1 MARRRCLVLVG
12 KTGAG
17 KSSTANTIVGA
28 PPPGPFRSKRA
39 ASGVTRTCALAPCA
53 PPGGLAGAEDPSR
66 AVDDP
71 PTRWCVVDT
80 PGLCDAGDGRE
91 AEDVLLEIERCVDLA
106 ASAAFDDPSAAG
118 SSSDGDLSASL
129 DSSLAGGVDAFAY
142 VMSAVGRVTSGDL
155 DALAALGARFGPDA
169 FANRLV
175 FVLTHADA
183 LEADGQTAEDFLRD
197 APRAFVDVARRA
209 GGGPEPV
216 LVDNRAAA
224 LDPDARARFGARLA
238 GAVRRAMKSADEREG
253 KGGGGGPHRRARA
266 RGGGGGAGAAAAN
279 ESRAE
284 GEAEGEKGGAA
295 GRRGARGGRGV
306 GEVARGRERVGGER
320 RRAAAGERRDEESGE
335 GPKIRRRP
343 VKRTT

>member
-1 MARRRCLVLVG
+1 M
-12 KTGAG
+12 
-17 KSSTANTIVGA
+17 
-28 PPPGPFRSKRA
+28 
-39 ASGVTRTCALAPCA
+39 
-53 PPGGLAGAEDPSR
+53 
-66 AVDDP
+66 
-71 PTRWCVVDT
+71 DT

-91 AEDVLLEIERCVDLA
+91 AEDILLEIERCVDLA

-118 SSSDGDLSASL
+118 SSSDGDLSAR

-197 APRAFVDVARRA
+197 APRALVDVARRA

-224 LDPDARARFGARLA
+224 LDADARARFGARLA

-253 KGGGGGPHRRARA
+253 KGGGGPSLPARA
-266 RGGGGGAGAAAAN
+266 AAAAAREPRRRMKAARRERQRVKREERLGAEARAGGAGW
-279 ESRAE
+279 
-284 GEAEGEKGGAA
+284 
-295 GRRGARGGRGV
+295 GRWLADV
-306 GEVARGRERVGGER
+306 NAWVASVV
-320 RRAAAGERRDEESGE
+320 APPPESGE
-335 GPKIRRRP
+335 TKTAERGRKSDDDL
-343 VKRTT
+343 

>member
-118 SSSDGDLSASL
+118 SSSDGDLSAR

-224 LDPDARARFGARLA
+224 LDADARARFGARLA

-253 KGGGGGPHRRARA
+253 KGGGGPLTAERARA
-266 RGGGGGAGAAAAN
+266 AAAAAREPRRRMKAARRERQRVKREERLGAEARAGGAGW
-279 ESRAE
+279 
-284 GEAEGEKGGAA
+284 
-295 GRRGARGGRGV
+295 GRWLADV
-306 GEVARGRERVGGER
+306 NAWVASVV
-320 RRAAAGERRDEESGE
+320 APPPESGE
-335 GPKIRRRP
+335 T
-343 VKRTT
+343 KRAERGRKSDDDL

>member
-1 MARRRCLVLVG
+1 M
-12 KTGAG
+12 
-17 KSSTANTIVGA
+17 
-28 PPPGPFRSKRA
+28 
-39 ASGVTRTCALAPCA
+39 
-53 PPGGLAGAEDPSR
+53 
-66 AVDDP
+66 
-71 PTRWCVVDT
+71 
-80 PGLCDAGDGRE
+80 
-91 AEDVLLEIERCVDLA
+91 
-106 ASAAFDDPSAAG
+106 
-118 SSSDGDLSASL
+118 
-129 DSSLAGGVDAFAY
+129 DAFAY

-224 LDPDARARFGARLA
+224 LDADARARFGARLA

-253 KGGGGGPHRRARA
+253 KGGGGGPHCRERA

-295 GRRGARGGRGV
+295 GRGGARGGAGWGRWLADV
-306 GEVARGRERVGGER
+306 NAWVASVV
-320 RRAAAGERRDEESGE
+320 APPPESGE
-335 GPKIRRRP
+335 TKTAERGRKSDDDL
-343 VKRTT
+343 

>member
-118 SSSDGDLSASL
+118 SSSDGDLSAR

-224 LDPDARARFGARLA
+224 LDADARARFGARLA

-253 KGGGGGPHRRARA
+253 KGGGGPSPPSARA
-266 RGGGGGAGAAAAN
+266 R
-279 ESRAE
+279 RRR
-284 GEAEGEKGGAA
+284 
-295 GRRGARGGRGV
+295 RRGSRGG
-306 GEVARGRERVGGER
+306 E
-320 RRAAAGERRDEESGE
+320 
-335 GPKIRRRP
+335 
-343 VKRTT
+343 